1 MFGFRLPGVC
11 TCLPILFLVVA
22 RQLCKSICSKQVL
35 WKFAIVSFRLSFSIQ
50 HMLIFFF
57 LERQAFMCFTV
68 LLSVVVIN
76 KAHVAGK
83 QKGDTIV
90 GHLVFCTQHSME
102 SVVWKGSDFLL
113 CLLYAA

>member
-1 MFGFRLPGVC
+1 
-11 TCLPILFLVVA
+11 
-22 RQLCKSICSKQVL
+22 
-35 WKFAIVSFRLSFSIQ
+35 
-50 HMLIFFF
+50 
-57 LERQAFMCFTV
+57 MCFTV